1 MRDIISKFPDF
12 AGEKCQLEHILNN
25 RGHVCIFIPKFHCEL
40 NPIERCWSQSKR
52 YTRAYCNYT
61 IMGLRKT
68 IPKALESITLDNIRN
83 YFDRV
88 KRYMY
93 GYLEGLQADMNTKS

>member
-1 MRDIISKFPDF
+1 
-12 AGEKCQLEHILNN
+12 
-25 RGHVCIFIPKFHCEL
+25 
-40 NPIERCWSQSKR
+40 
-52 YTRAYCNYT
+52 
-61 IMGLRKT
+61 MGLRKT

-93 GYLEGLQADMNTKS
+93 GYLEGLQAGTELELKATEFNSGSLGYLTRPVWSSR